1 MKKVLFIV
9 ICILAAALLCMK
21 AAYARPLRLHVIAN
35 SDSAEDQ
42 RIKLAVR
49 DVILRETAAQFDA
62 VLTESQAEEC
72 VRENLDRIVAAANA
86 ELREQGF
93 AYTAAAELGDFN
105 FPTRV
110 YSDRTYP
117 TGEYR
122 ALRVVLGE
130 GKGKNWWC
138 VLYPPLCTAV
148 VDHENTEVRSFLYDW
163 LKGVF
168 DA

>member
-9 ICILAAALLCMK
+9 IGILAAVLMCIT
-21 AAYARPLRLHVIAN
+21 AAYAAPLRLHVVAN
-35 SDSAEDQ
+35 SDSAADQ
-42 RIKLAVR
+42 KVKLAVR

-62 VLTESQAEEC
+62 VLTEAQAEEC

-86 ELREQGF
+86 ELRSQGF
-93 AYTAAAELGDFN
+93 SYSASAELGRFA

-117 TGEYR
+117 AGEYR
-122 ALRVVLGE
+122 ALRVILGE

-138 VLYPPLCTAV
+138 VLYPPLCTTV
-148 VDHENTEVRSFLYDW
+148 VDRENTEVRSFLYDW